1 MRYCCTKTYKSNKR
15 RKKIKIGVALVLCGV
30 LILLILADS
39 VVRSVISNYPMT
51 VAAGKMTEMMDKAM
65 DNVLSKSTLNP
76 TAVDTVK
83 YDENGQVLS
92 VETNTTELTKIK
104 TAFMAELK
112 NLLNEQGDIFKVSIP
127 IGTLI
132 GHEYTL
138 GRGPRIT
145 FDLQYSY
152 TVNTELSSTFYE
164 AGINNTLHSIEL
176 NVTNKINIIIP
187 WGHSSTKVS
196 TKYILA
202 ETVIVGK
209 VPDAYTGVYGVGDDV
224 ADNIFDH
231 GAQTN

>member
-1 MRYCCTKTYKSNKR
+1 MKCYCTKPNTKR
-15 RKKIKIGVALVLCGV
+15 RKKLKVGIALILCGV
-30 LILLILADS
+30 LMLIILADG

-51 VAAGKMTEMMDKAM
+51 VATGKMTELMDKAM
-65 DNVLSKSTLNP
+65 DNVLSKSNLNP
-76 TAVDTVK
+76 TTVDTVR

-104 TAFMAELK
+104 TAFMSELEK
-112 NLLNEQGDIFKVSIP
+112 LLKQQGDVFKVSIP

-176 NVTNKINIIIP
+176 NVTNQIYIIIP
-187 WGHSSTKVS
+187 WGHSSAKVS
-196 TKYILA
+196 TKYIVA

-209 VPDAYTGVYGVGDDV
+209 VPDAYTGVYGADDDV
-224 ADNIFDH
+224 IDNIFDH
-231 GAQTN
+231 AAESD